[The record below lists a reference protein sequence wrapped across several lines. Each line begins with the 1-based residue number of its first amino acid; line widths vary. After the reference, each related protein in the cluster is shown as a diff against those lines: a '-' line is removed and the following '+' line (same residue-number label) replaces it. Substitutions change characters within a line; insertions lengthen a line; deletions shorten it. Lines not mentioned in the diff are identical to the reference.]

1 MGACH
6 TRIPGGVIYMS
17 AQNNRKESPVSVTAK
32 DLPTK
37 STWASTQSPIFEDVF
52 NEHWSR
58 VYEVLYRIVGERAE
72 AEDLALET
80 FWRLYNRPPKYDS
93 REKLAGW
100 LYRVATNLGFN
111 ALRARKRRSR
121 YEEEAG
127 HLEMVSQASPDPAI
141 EVERSEVIQQVR
153 QILSKMKPRNA
164 KLLILR
170 NSGFSYAELAATL
183 GVTSGSIGTLL
194 VRAEADFEKHYQQF
208 A

>member
-1 MGACH
+1 M
-6 TRIPGGVIYMS
+6 T
-17 AQNNRKESPVSVTAK
+17 VTAE

-37 STWASTQSPIFEDVF
+37 STWTSTQSPNFEDTF

-58 VYEVLYRIVGERAE
+58 VYEVLFRIVGERAE

-80 FWRLYNRPPKYDS
+80 FWRLYNRPPKYES

-127 HLEMVSQASPDPAI
+127 HVDIETHASPDPAKEAERLE
-141 EVERSEVIQQVR
+141 EVQQVR
-153 QILSKMKPRNA
+153 QILSLMKPRNA

-183 GVTSGSIGTLL
+183 GIEPGSIGTML
-194 VRAEADFEKHYQQF
+194 VRAEADFEKRYRKLG
-208 A
+208 

>member
-1 MGACH
+1 
-6 TRIPGGVIYMS
+6 MS
-17 AQNNRKESPVSVTAK
+17 AQNNQKDSPVTVTAE

-37 STWASTQSPIFEDVF
+37 SAWTSTQSPNFEDTF

-58 VYEVLYRIVGERAE
+58 VYEVLFRIVGERAE

-80 FWRLYNRPPKYDS
+80 FWRLYNRPPKYES

-127 HLEMVSQASPDPAI
+127 HIDIETHASPDPAKEAERLE
-141 EVERSEVIQQVR
+141 EVQQVR
-153 QILSKMKPRNA
+153 QILSLMKPRNA

-170 NSGFSYAELAATL
+170 NSGFSYAELAVTL
-183 GVTSGSIGTLL
+183 GIEPGSIGTML
-194 VRAEADFEKHYQQF
+194 VRAEADFEKRYRQLG
-208 A
+208 

>member
-1 MGACH
+1 
-6 TRIPGGVIYMS
+6 MS
-17 AQNNRKESPVSVTAK
+17 AQNNQKDSPANVTGE

-37 STWASTQSPIFEDVF
+37 STWTSTQSPNFEDAF

-58 VYEVLYRIVGERAE
+58 VYEVLFRIVGERTE

-80 FWRLYNRPPKYDS
+80 FWRLYNRPPKYES

-127 HLEMVSQASPDPAI
+127 HLDIETHASPDPAKEAERLE
-141 EVERSEVIQQVR
+141 EVQRVR
-153 QILSKMKPRNA
+153 QILSRMKPRNA

-183 GVTSGSIGTLL
+183 GVAPGSIGTML
-194 VRAEADFEKHYQQF
+194 VRAETEFEKRYRQLG
-208 A
+208 